1 VNAHLSRL
9 PRLAA
14 FLLLAGAAALGVL
27 LAGLNLWDQWRRL
40 ARYRHHGLGF
50 ADPACT
56 TGYCDHA
63 MFWLAGVLARHG
75 QAALLYHPQAY
86 AAAAARLLPYP
97 TGWWPFVYPPPAL
110 LLASIISALPLVAGY
125 YVVALLL
132 TLASLF
138 LLRGAGIPRW
148 CIALGLL
155 SPAALWNLYLGQ
167 FGLLCGA
174 LLLYGLTWLERQPV
188 RAGVLLALLSL
199 KPQYALLAPVFVLAG
214 RHWRTLLAG
223 CGGLLALVLLSLAYS
238 GVPVWA
244 AYLGPGRAAMAAL
257 LNQNFGGFQ
266 HMGISVFWMLRSLH
280 APLGL
285 ADAGQG
291 AMSAAAALICTRLWS
306 RPTAD
311 APRRRTLTILLTL
324 LASPYGFTDD
334 LAIYTV
340 LLPTLAR
347 RRTPW
352 RNAALA
358 WLWVAPA
365 LMPRCAAALGFL
377 PTPLLLMAAAALAW
391 QSAGWP
397 AAHRP
402 APARPVAAARR
413 SPAE

>member
-1 VNAHLSRL
+1 MDTHRISL

-14 FLLLAGAAALGVL
+14 FLLLAAAAALGVT
-27 LAGLNLWDQWRRL
+27 LAGLNFWDQWRRL
-40 ARYRHHGLGF
+40 ALYRHHGLGF

-63 MFWLAGVLARHG
+63 MFWVAGFLARQG

-86 AAAAARLLPYP
+86 AAAAARILPYK

-110 LLASIISALPLVAGY
+110 LLASIISDLPLVSGY
-125 YVVALLL
+125 YLFALLP
-132 TLASLF
+132 TLASLR
-138 LLRGAGIPRW
+138 LLRRAGIPRW

-155 SPAALWNLYLGQ
+155 SPPALWNLYLGQ

-174 LLLYGLTWLERQPV
+174 LLLCGLAQLERQPV
-188 RAGVLLALLSL
+188 RAGVLLTLLSL

-238 GVPVWA
+238 GAPVWA

-266 HMGISVFWMLRSLH
+266 RMGISVFWMLRSLH
-280 APLGL
+280 APLGM
-285 ADAGQG
+285 AYAGQG
-291 AMSAAAALICTRLWS
+291 AISAAAALICARLWS
-306 RPTAD
+306 RPTPD
-311 APRRRTLTILLTL
+311 AARRRTLTIFLTL

-334 LAIYTV
+334 LAIYAV

-365 LMPRCAAALGFL
+365 LMPRCAATLGFL
-377 PTPLLLMAAAALAW
+377 PTPLLLMAATALAW
-391 QSAGWP
+391 RSAGLP

-402 APARPVAAARR
+402 APARPTAAARR